1 MRGRGEWLKAA
12 LLVSGLMCD
21 IAANA
26 AATALAF
33 KAQAERLAAQAEALE
48 EAEGD
53 AEQIQE
59 LRAQAADASANY
71 ERDWEIHKAQSAG
84 GSHGGASARS
94 GVCVCTARVVRGV
107 HAKVSPL
114 GTAQGADR

>member
-1 MRGRGEWLKAA
+1 MRIA
-12 LLVSGLMCD
+12 VS
-21 IAANA
+21 A

-33 KAQAERLAAQAEALE
+33 EAQAERLAAQAEALE
-48 EAEGD
+48 GVDGETE
-53 AEQIQE
+53 EVQE

-71 ERDWEIHKAQSAG
+71 DRDWEIHKAKAAG

>member
-84 GSHGGASARS
+84 GASARS